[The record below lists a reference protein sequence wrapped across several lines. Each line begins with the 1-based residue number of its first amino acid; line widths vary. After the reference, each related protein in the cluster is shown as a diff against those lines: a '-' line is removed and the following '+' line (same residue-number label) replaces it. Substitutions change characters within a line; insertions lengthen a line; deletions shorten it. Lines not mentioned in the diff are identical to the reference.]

1 MKSATSS
8 EHTCFSDFLAPF
20 KGKSAS
26 FWGFIMIA
34 VGGLWLLLKMLPFI
48 LGFAIPAL
56 LIYAGY
62 LLISRERRGSD
73 AR

>member
-1 MKSATSS
+1 MKSASSS
-8 EHTCFSDFLAPF
+8 EHSGFADLLAPF
-20 KGKSAS
+20 RGKSAS
-26 FWGFIMIA
+26 FWGFIMMAI
-34 VGGLWLLLKMLPFI
+34 GGLWLLLKMLPFI

-62 LLISRERRGSD
+62 LLVSRERRGGD